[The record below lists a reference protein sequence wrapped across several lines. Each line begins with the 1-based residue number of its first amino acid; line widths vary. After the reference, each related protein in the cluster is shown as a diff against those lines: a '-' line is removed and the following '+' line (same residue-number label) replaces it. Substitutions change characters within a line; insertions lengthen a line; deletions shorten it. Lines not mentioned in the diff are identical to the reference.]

1 MDKIVQYFFDYPLFF
16 WALVLLAAA
25 MLALGGVLLYL
36 RLRAPQTGGGAKE
49 ESAPQGGHFKAP
61 HGELHEEPY
70 EPEPH
75 DEKRKYARSP
85 RQTAGRSYFLP
96 IEAYLRLGRIAS
108 LPPMYLRSTSGMV
121 TLPSALRW
129 FSSRAMSMRGGATTV
144 LLRVC
149 AKALPF
155 SVL

>member
-49 ESAPQGGHFKAP
+49 ESAPQDGHFKAP

-70 EPEPH
+70 EPEPR
-75 DEKRKYARSP
+75 DEK
-85 RQTAGRSYFLP
+85 
-96 IEAYLRLGRIAS
+96 
-108 LPPMYLRSTSGMV
+108 
-121 TLPSALRW
+121 
-129 FSSRAMSMRGGATTV
+129 
-144 LLRVC
+144 
-149 AKALPF
+149 
-155 SVL
+155 

>member
-1 MDKIVQYFFDYPLFF
+1 MDKIIQYFFDYPLFF

-49 ESAPQGGHFKAP
+49 ESAPQDGHFNPP

-75 DEKRKYARSP
+75 DEK
-85 RQTAGRSYFLP
+85 
-96 IEAYLRLGRIAS
+96 
-108 LPPMYLRSTSGMV
+108 
-121 TLPSALRW
+121 
-129 FSSRAMSMRGGATTV
+129 
-144 LLRVC
+144 
-149 AKALPF
+149 
-155 SVL
+155 